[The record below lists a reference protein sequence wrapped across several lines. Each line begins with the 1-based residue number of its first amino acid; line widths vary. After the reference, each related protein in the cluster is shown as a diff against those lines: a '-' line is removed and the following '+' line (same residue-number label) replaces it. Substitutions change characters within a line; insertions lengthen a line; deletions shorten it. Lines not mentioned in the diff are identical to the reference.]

1 MLDPF
6 HVDEGVAYL
15 LLLDGPRGDIP
26 ISAPREISVV
36 DREGGGWMYRV
47 VQQQTLD
54 NIDPPLDSTHRCCVS
69 STLLSIM
76 EE

>member
-6 HVDEGVAYL
+6 HVDERVAYL

-36 DREGGGWMYRV
+36 DREGG
-47 VQQQTLD
+47 
-54 NIDPPLDSTHRCCVS
+54 
-69 STLLSIM
+69 
-76 EE
+76 

>member
-15 LLLDGPRGDIP
+15 LLLDGRRGDIIP

-36 DREGGGWMYRV
+36 DREGVTGC
-47 VQQQTLD
+47 T
-54 NIDPPLDSTHRCCVS
+54 
-69 STLLSIM
+69 
-76 EE
+76 E